1 MHPSLG
7 TFHLYLRGSAT
18 LNQSRRNGKQT
29 RALFVVYYVTC
40 LLSDALR
47 GVCAARYHH
56 LIMTSQHA
64 DMPLIEHFTAIR
76 LVIEVA
82 GWWVQVVL
90 TRAVCVVSILAGR
103 GRVVMQCAVV
113 RGRLQI
119 GGREAA
125 MAVSVWRSVAGQLSE
140 LQTTLAGWV

>member
-1 MHPSLG
+1 MCLVC
-7 TFHLYLRGSAT
+7 R
-18 LNQSRRNGKQT
+18 
-29 RALFVVYYVTC
+29 VDYVTC

-47 GVCAARYHH
+47 GVWAAWFHH

-64 DMPLIEHFTAIR
+64 DMPLIRRFTTIR
-76 LVIEVA
+76 SVIDVA
-82 GWWVQVVL
+82 EWWVQIVL
-90 TRAVCVVSILAGR
+90 TRAACVVSILAGR

-125 MAVSVWRSVAGQLSE
+125 MAVSGWRSVCGQLSE